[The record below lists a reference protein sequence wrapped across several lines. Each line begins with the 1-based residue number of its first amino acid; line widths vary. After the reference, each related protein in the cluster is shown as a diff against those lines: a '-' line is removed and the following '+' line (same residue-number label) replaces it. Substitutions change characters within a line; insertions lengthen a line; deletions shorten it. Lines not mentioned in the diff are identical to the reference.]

1 MSDNLSNENINTGVS
16 REMRNDDSSFWHFNS
31 HWTYFQY
38 AYYSQYK
45 TLASTIFPIFFAFY
59 MGAWCDMFGR
69 KLLMKIYLLSRII
82 TKCGHI
88 FCAYFMY
95 SSKWWILLTD
105 IPSWISGMLPI
116 YIKILFIVKSTQ
128 FKKLA
133 PNALKF
139 TY

>member
-1 MSDNLSNENINTGVS
+1 MNRI
-16 REMRNDDSSFWHFNS
+16 
-31 HWTYFQY
+31 YFQY

-45 TLASTIFPIFFAFY
+45 TMASTIFPIFFSFY

-88 FCAYFMY
+88 SCAYFMY
-95 SSKWWILLTD
+95 SSKWWILVTD

-116 YIKILFIVKSTQ
+116 YITILFIVI
-128 FKKLA
+128 KLIFNNCSIC
-133 PNALKF
+133 PFRWISRGLK
-139 TY
+139 TNQ